1 MKDIIRFKNIIE
13 ESLQKIDFPSSPK
26 NLYEPIKYILSLEAK
41 RIRSIALLIAHHLY
55 NKDYT
60 QALSAALAIEMF
72 HNFTLIHDDIMD
84 KAPIRRGK
92 KTIHEKWN
100 KNIGILSGDLLM
112 ILAYNM
118 LSGLPKNMLSKTII
132 RFNEISIKVCEG
144 QQLDMNYQKLNH
156 INEKQYLEMIR
167 LKTATLIGLSLEL
180 GGYLAKMN
188 TNEIKTL
195 YKIGE
200 LFGIG
205 FQLSD
210 DLLDV
215 YGDKNFGKKIG
226 GDILENKNTFLS
238 VKAYELSKKDDR
250 KNLDY
255 WKKNNKSSKEK
266 IKKITEIFNKLN
278 LKKITEKK
286 IKIFFDLAYKKLDY
300 LKIKEFDKEELKNYL
315 NLLFERKL

>member
-1 MKDIIRFKNIIE
+1 MQFEKYHKEIDKKLSKIKLNNNPKELYDPIRYVLKMKSKRVRPILAILAYKLLHRNWKEIIK
-13 ESLQKIDFPSSPK
+13 PC
-26 NLYEPIKYILSLEAK
+26 LSLE
-41 RIRSIALLIAHHLY
+41 L
-55 NKDYT
+55 
-60 QALSAALAIEMF
+60 F

-118 LSGLPKNMLSKTII
+118 LSDLPKNMLSKTIM
-132 RFNEISIKVCEG
+132 RFNEVSIKVCEG
-144 QQLDMNYQKLNH
+144 QQLDMNYQKKSH

-167 LKTATLIGLSLEL
+167 LKTATLLGLSLEL

-188 TNEIKTL
+188 ANEVKTL

-215 YGDKNFGKKIG
+215 YGNKNFGKKIG
-226 GDILENKNTFLS
+226 GDILENKKTFLS
-238 VKAYELSKKDDR
+238 VKAYELSKKED
-250 KNLDY
+250 KENLDY
-255 WKKNNKSSKEK
+255 WKKNNNSSKEK
-266 IKKITEIFNKLN
+266 IEKTTEIFNKLN

-286 IKIFFDLAYKKLDY
+286 IKLFFDLAYKKLDS
-300 LKIKEFDKEELKNYL
+300 LEIKKLYKEELKNYL
-315 NLLFERKL
+315 NLLFERKI

>member
-1 MKDIIRFKNIIE
+1 MKFIE
-13 ESLQKIDFPSSPK
+13 DYILFVERNLANLNLPNKPV
-26 NLYEPIKYILSLEAK
+26 NLYEPISYFLKLGGK
-41 RIRSIALLIAHHLY
+41 RIRPVLTL
-55 NKDYT
+55 
-60 QALSAALAIEMF
+60 LSAELFGNEKESAINAAIAVELF

-92 KTIHEKWN
+92 RTIHEKWN

-118 LSGLPKNMLSKTII
+118 LSDLPKNMLSKTIM
-132 RFNEISIKVCEG
+132 RFNEVSIEVCEG
-144 QQLDMNYQKLNH
+144 QQLDMNYQKKSH

-167 LKTATLIGLSLEL
+167 LKTATLLGLSLEL

-188 TNEIKTL
+188 LNEVKTL

-215 YGDKNFGKKIG
+215 YGNKNFGKKIG
-226 GDILENKNTFLS
+226 GDILENKKTFLS
-238 VKAYELSKKDDR
+238 VKAYELSKKEDR
-250 KNLDY
+250 ENLDY
-255 WKKNNKSSKEK
+255 WKKNNNSSKEK
-266 IKKITEIFNKLN
+266 IEKTTEIFNKLN
-278 LKKITEKK
+278 LKKIKEKK
-286 IKIFFDLAYKKLDY
+286 IKLFFDLAYKKLDS
-300 LKIKEFDKEELKNYL
+300 LEIKKLYKEELKNYL
-315 NLLFERKL
+315 NLLFERKI

>member
-1 MKDIIRFKNIIE
+1 MQFEKYHKEIDKKLSKIKLNNTPKELYDPIRYVLKMKSKRVRPILAILAYKLVSRNWKKIIK
-13 ESLQKIDFPSSPK
+13 PC
-26 NLYEPIKYILSLEAK
+26 LSLE
-41 RIRSIALLIAHHLY
+41 L
-55 NKDYT
+55 
-60 QALSAALAIEMF
+60 F

-84 KAPIRRGK
+84 KALIRRGK

-132 RFNEISIKVCEG
+132 RFNEVSIKVCEG

-210 DLLDV
+210 GLLDV
-215 YGDKNFGKKIG
+215 YGNKNFGKKIG

-250 KNLDY
+250 ENLDY
-255 WKKNNKSSKEK
+255 WKKNNNSSKEK

>member
-1 MKDIIRFKNIIE
+1 MQFEKYHKEIDKKLSKIKLNNTPKELYDPIRYVLKMKSKRVRPILAILAYKLVNRNWEKIIK
-13 ESLQKIDFPSSPK
+13 PC
-26 NLYEPIKYILSLEAK
+26 LSLE
-41 RIRSIALLIAHHLY
+41 L
-55 NKDYT
+55 
-60 QALSAALAIEMF
+60 F

-188 TNEIKTL
+188 TNEINTL

-250 KNLDY
+250 ENLDY

>member
-1 MKDIIRFKNIIE
+1 MQFEKYHKEIDKKLSKIKLNNTPKELYDPIRYVLKMKSKRVRPILAILAYKLVNRNWEKIIK
-13 ESLQKIDFPSSPK
+13 PC
-26 NLYEPIKYILSLEAK
+26 LSLE
-41 RIRSIALLIAHHLY
+41 L
-55 NKDYT
+55 
-60 QALSAALAIEMF
+60 F

-118 LSGLPKNMLSKTII
+118 LSGLPKNMLSKMII
-132 RFNEISIKVCEG
+132 RFNEVSIKVCEG